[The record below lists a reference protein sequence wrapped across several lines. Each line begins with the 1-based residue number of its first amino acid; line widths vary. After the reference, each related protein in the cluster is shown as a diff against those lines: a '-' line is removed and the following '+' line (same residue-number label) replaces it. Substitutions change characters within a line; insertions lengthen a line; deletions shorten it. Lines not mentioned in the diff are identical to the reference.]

1 MSILPIQ
8 PAEPVYK
15 YNSDISEAD
24 LLLYLDEVANEQL
37 VLPEDLINGSE
48 QFKNVKE
55 SITDSLN
62 SSIPSS
68 IPSKINRLNK
78 LHSKTETPENLAVE
92 RVAVYQLKNK
102 LVGNYILPE
111 DYNGLCVNLDTTQGK
126 IIIPLGSTLAA
137 L

>member
-8 PAEPVYK
+8 PAEPIYR
-15 YNSDISEAD
+15 YNAELSEAD

-37 VLPEDLINGSE
+37 VAPEDLIAGSE

-55 SITDSLN
+55 SVTDYLE
-62 SSIPSS
+62 SSIPSL
-68 IPSKINRLNK
+68 IPAKINRLNK
-78 LHSKTETPENLAVE
+78 LHSKTDTPENLAIE
-92 RVAVYQLKNK
+92 RVAVYQLKNE
-102 LVGNYILPE
+102 LIGQYILPE
-111 DYNGLCVNLDTTQGK
+111 SYNGLCVDLDTTKGS

>member
-8 PAEPVYK
+8 PTEPLYR
-15 YNSDISEAD
+15 YNADISEAD

-37 VLPEDLINGSE
+37 IAPEDLIAGSE
-48 QFKNVKE
+48 QFKNVKA

-62 SSIPSS
+62 SSIPSD
-68 IPSKINRLNK
+68 IPAKINKLNK
-78 LHSKTETPENLAVE
+78 LHSVLDSPENLAVE

-102 LVGNYILPE
+102 LIGQYILPE
-111 DYNGLCVNLDTTQGK
+111 SYNGLCVDLDTTNGS